1 LELPKS
7 VESSNLSLNKAVI
20 RWMSAKTGL
29 KIAQTEFLTAS
40 AAPGPGAFNSVFAA
54 SFRPVRAGVLPAAKS
69 SRFSNSSSPQKN
81 VLFVGYGLDELEVLE
96 YVIGK
101 ARLTGE
107 PGHREM
113 RHFLLQG
120 FFSHEHEVARSLV
133 PYYRECGIELIPF
146 LRDNLDWDQL
156 IDVLEKLRAA
166 PAGRTSSEGSVA

>member
-1 LELPKS
+1 
-7 VESSNLSLNKAVI
+7 
-20 RWMSAKTGL
+20 MSAKTGL

-54 SFRPVRAGVLPAAKS
+54 PFRPVRAGVLPAAKS

>member
-1 LELPKS
+1 MIGDHSDLGALVAS
-7 VESSNLSLNKAVI
+7 LHVESNSALGKCRAYDRLERHVGVFSFGGTSGPNRRNHKAAFGIV
-20 RWMSAKTGL
+20 RHPNACL

-120 FFSHEHEVARSLV
+120 FSSHEHEVA
-133 PYYRECGIELIPF
+133 
-146 LRDNLDWDQL
+146 
-156 IDVLEKLRAA
+156 
-166 PAGRTSSEGSVA
+166 